1 MKKRKLTVLAL
12 AFASACGSNNSS
24 TTTTTTT
31 ATKTSTTTNPDA
43 AVSTPGS
50 AFIPQNIEGVVN
62 ALVAATQATKKD
74 PNATPVEVI
83 LKQTDGYFAPMVV
96 GANRITSRL
105 GCPGNVEAALVP
117 QDDANADQVNK
128 EKTDSQNALIESYAT
143 NSSYKAMGLSPLG
156 SDTASVTAF
165 NDFIAKRGPIVM
177 MDSDAPTSNRAYYVG
192 TDNIS
197 AGKTAGKEL
206 RKVLNAGD
214 AMAVFGN
221 TDPGWQSGL
230 DRANGAEQG
239 AQEAGLTVTPRIPT
253 VWNHDTDLNAIKT
266 ALQDPTLNIKGLVCC
281 YSNSYVCAEAVDAL
295 GLKGK
300 VQIVGFDITSDTKP
314 WFDKGLFHALMAQ
327 RAYYMGVL
335 GALIPYSISV
345 IGADATATALQPL
358 IVGPGLV
365 DTGLDIVTS
374 DAYADYMS
382 YLSSLG
388 VNG

>member
-1 MKKRKLTVLAL
+1 
-12 AFASACGSNNSS
+12 
-24 TTTTTTT
+24 
-31 ATKTSTTTNPDA
+31 
-43 AVSTPGS
+43 
-50 AFIPQNIEGVVN
+50 
-62 ALVAATQATKKD
+62 VAATKATKID
-74 PNATPVEVI
+74 PNLTPVEVI

-96 GANRITSRL
+96 GANRITSQL

-117 QDDANADQVNK
+117 LDDASADQVNK
-128 EKTDSQNALIESYAT
+128 EKTDTQNALISTYST
-143 NSSYKAMGLSPLG
+143 SSSYKAMGLTPMG
-156 SDTASVTAF
+156 SDDTSVATF

-177 MDSDAPTSNRAYYVG
+177 MDSDAPNSNRSYYIG

-197 AGKTAGKEL
+197 AGKAAAKEL

-214 AMAVFGN
+214 AIAVFGD

-239 AQEAGLTVTPRIPT
+239 ATDAGLTVTPRIPT
-253 VWNHDTDLNAIKT
+253 VWNDATDLAAIKT
-266 ALQDPTLNIKGLVCC
+266 ALQDATLNIKGLICC
-281 YSNSYVCAEAVDAL
+281 YSNSFHCAEAVDAL

-314 WFDKGLFHALMAQ
+314 WFDKGYFHALMAQ
-327 RAYYMGVL
+327 RVYYMGVL

-345 IGADATATALQPL
+345 IGASATATALQPL

-365 DTGLDIVTS
+365 DTGLDVVTS
-374 DAYADYMS
+374 DAYADYMA
-382 YLSSLG
+382 YLSALG